1 VVTFD
6 TLAYA
11 KRLRGAG
18 LTDEQAFV
26 HAEALATAL
35 GEIVVTK
42 QDLRD
47 LATKEDLHRLE
58 LATKEEFAAVR
69 QEMSTEFAA
78 VRQEMS
84 TEFAA
89 VRQEMSTEFASV
101 RQEMRSGFAS
111 VRHEMTGGFASAKQE
126 TSTEIA
132 SIRQDMRS
140 LELRITLRV
149 GALFSI
155 GIGALAALLKLT

>member
-1 VVTFD
+1 MVTFD

-35 GEIVVTK
+35 GEILVTK
-42 QDLRD
+42 QDLNE
-47 LATKEDLHRLE
+47 LATKDDLHRLE
-58 LATKEEFAAVR
+58 LATKEEFASVR
-69 QEMSTEFAA
+69 QEMSSEFASVRQEMSGGFAA

-84 TEFAA
+84 SEFSA
-89 VRQEMSTEFASV
+89 VRQEMRA
-101 RQEMRSGFAS
+101 
-111 VRHEMTGGFASAKQE
+111 
-126 TSTEIA
+126 
-132 SIRQDMRS
+132 
-140 LELRITLRV
+140 LELRMTLRV

-155 GIGALAALLKLT
+155 GIGALAALIKLG